1 MIQVSIAVDDS
12 QALIE
17 KQINTFFK
25 DSKDKVK
32 YVDIKYVIRENGY
45 TYAMIIYDLIEDNE
59 NPIKL

>member
-17 KQINTFFK
+17 KQINSFFK
-25 DSKDKVK
+25 DNKDKVK
-32 YVDIKYVIRENGY
+32 YVDIKYVIRESGY

>member
-17 KQINTFFK
+17 KQINAFFK
-25 DSKDKVK
+25 DNKDKVK